1 MTQQTS
7 SGGNSALAASAR
19 GYIRLSGPDSGKFLQ
34 GQVTCDMDSAS
45 QFIINNPI
53 SSIITPPIMS
63 KSNPDHYEA
72 KQVLQVFSSSL
83 RPTAQF
89 NIVKDLIDDVI
100 KSKSPKKESTSPSLS
115 RTDQRRS
122 RRRSDAGLPSNSMKG
137 PASKSPSSTCLKRIA
152 SAFPDPNSDQEH
164 LLKNN
169 NSLGKKLPCPDEIRS
184 RKVPAPRCC

>member
-1 MTQQTS
+1 
-7 SGGNSALAASAR
+7 
-19 GYIRLSGPDSGKFLQ
+19 
-34 GQVTCDMDSAS
+34 
-45 QFIINNPI
+45 
-53 SSIITPPIMS
+53 MS

-169 NSLGKKLPCPDEIRS
+169 KSLGKKLPCPDEIRS